1 MLREARGE
9 AGLFPHYCKI
19 NRKLQ
24 KDKFHIFE
32 DGAAGILLPS
42 RFNNPFSYRP
52 HPLCVRAAEEV
63 RLAVESND
71 AWHADAL
78 KGKMFGVLVVHDGD
92 GRCGYLAA
100 FSGLLDGRN
109 EHDFFVPPVFDFLS
123 PTGYFK
129 CEERK
134 ISEINKTIA
143 AIKTGAEYRAACEAL
158 ALMDAEREHSLITER
173 EAMRVAKEGREQRRA
188 SGGLSPEEE
197 QALLN
202 ESRFAKAEYKR
213 NIKRWDE
220 RMVPLKEA
228 VAQFE
233 RRISAL
239 KEERKRRSAAL
250 QKWLFDNFTLLDS
263 LGESRSLTQIFATT
277 RQGIPPA
284 GAGECSAPK
293 LLQYAFA
300 NGYTPVAMAEFWMG
314 DSPVG
319 EVRRDGCF
327 YGSCT
332 SKCRPILS
340 FMLQGMD
347 VEDEFA
353 LQGGDVEI
361 LYEDD
366 YLLAVNKPAGMLSAP
381 GLNGG
386 VSLEEHLQRNCSNDN
401 IRVVHRLDM
410 STSGVLLVAKS
421 PKILAAMQ
429 EEFADRRV
437 AKRYVALL
445 DGVPAP
451 AEGEIALPLA
461 ADYENRPRQRVDFSC
476 GKQALTKYK
485 VLQTV
490 EYSGRPCARV
500 AFYPVTGRTH
510 QLRVHAAY
518 SGGLDA
524 PIVGDEL
531 YGTPDRRLMLHAEW
545 LSFVHPVTGERVEV
559 ECAPDF

>member
-1 MLREARGE
+1 
-9 AGLFPHYCKI
+9 
-19 NRKLQ
+19 
-24 KDKFHIFE
+24 
-32 DGAAGILLPS
+32 
-42 RFNNPFSYRP
+42 
-52 HPLCVRAAEEV
+52 
-63 RLAVESND
+63 
-71 AWHADAL
+71 
-78 KGKMFGVLVVHDGD
+78 
-92 GRCGYLAA
+92 
-100 FSGLLDGRN
+100 
-109 EHDFFVPPVFDFLS
+109 
-123 PTGYFK
+123 
-129 CEERK
+129 
-134 ISEINKTIA
+134 
-143 AIKTGAEYRAACEAL
+143 
-158 ALMDAEREHSLITER
+158 
-173 EAMRVAKEGREQRRA
+173 
-188 SGGLSPEEE
+188 
-197 QALLN
+197 
-202 ESRFAKAEYKR
+202 
-213 NIKRWDE
+213 
-220 RMVPLKEA
+220 
-228 VAQFE
+228 
-233 RRISAL
+233 
-239 KEERKRRSAAL
+239 
-250 QKWLFDNFTLLDS
+250 
-263 LGESRSLTQIFATT
+263 
-277 RQGIPPA
+277 
-284 GAGECSAPK
+284 
-293 LLQYAFA
+293 LQYAFA

-314 DSPVG
+314 ASPVG

-386 VSLEEHLQRNCSNDN
+386 ASLEEYLQRIFDNGN

-500 AFYPVTGRTH
+500 AFYPITGRTH